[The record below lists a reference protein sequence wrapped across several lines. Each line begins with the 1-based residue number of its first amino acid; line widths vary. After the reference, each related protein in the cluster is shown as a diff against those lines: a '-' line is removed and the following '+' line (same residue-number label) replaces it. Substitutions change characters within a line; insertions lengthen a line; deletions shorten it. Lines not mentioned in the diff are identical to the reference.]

1 MRSDFLFVQD
11 PSPPVRLIGLD
22 LLEALFAFQL
32 VGIPIFSEFTIERR
46 DLVEFMLPL
55 QFRTERGYE
64 FA

>member
-1 MRSDFLFVQD
+1 
-11 PSPPVRLIGLD
+11 LIGLD

-32 VGIPIFSEFTIERR
+32 VGVPIFSEFTIERR
-46 DLVEFMLPL
+46 DLVEFVLPL